1 MASAVA
7 ITAPA
12 MWGTTV
18 MAPWRTAA
26 PRMVCRNRAQAAR
39 VGAGPE
45 LALAAEVGR
54 LGSWATTIATV
65 SPKQICARQAC
76 AMLRDLG
83 SMNRSEEHTSE
94 LQSLRHLVCRL

>member
-18 MAPWRTAA
+18 MAPWRAAA

-45 LALAAEVGR
+45 RALAGGVGR
-54 LGSWATTIATV
+54 LGKWPTTIATV

-83 SMNRSEEHTSE
+83 SMRSEEHTSE
-94 LQSLRHLVCRL
+94 LQSPCNLVCRL